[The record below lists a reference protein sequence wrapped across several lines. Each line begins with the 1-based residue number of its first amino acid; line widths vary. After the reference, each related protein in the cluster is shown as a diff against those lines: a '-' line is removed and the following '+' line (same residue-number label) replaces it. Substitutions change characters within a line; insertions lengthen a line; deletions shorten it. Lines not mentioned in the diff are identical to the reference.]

1 MNVRLKTNINT
12 EAKLNDLQSSLQV
25 SSKAAVIRLAIA
37 YSLKINGD
45 PRVVDGIFKKYDIKK
60 QTGADYVRFTIFG
73 DDELF
78 YKVMMSQHLKR
89 KISDDEFF
97 PELTNAHIDRGI
109 LELEAELRLAKN
121 REKLLINLL
130 K

>member
-45 PRVVDGIFKKYDIKK
+45 PRVVDGILKKYDIKK
-60 QTGADYVRFTIFG
+60 QTGSDYVRFTIFG

-78 YKVMMSQHLKR
+78 YKVMMSQHLKK

>member
-78 YKVMMSQHLKR
+78 YKVMMSQHLKK